1 MIENKKPVNVKDVAK
16 LANVSLASVDRVL
29 HNRPGV
35 SAKTKEKVHKAIK
48 KLNYQPNI
56 LASNLSKKKTYV
68 FGALLP
74 RVSSQSSYWGLPLK
88 GIQKADKELD
98 QYAVKVKTF
107 LYDQGEKNEIRAQ
120 ILKIINSN
128 IDGLVL
134 TPKFADDT
142 EILLQDCNEKQRP
155 YVFIDSNNQDK
166 KSLCSIEQ
174 PLYESGQLAGQLF
187 SFGFQKGKI
196 LILHFKDAM
205 DSNVIINTKIK
216 GIVDFLKE
224 VKSNIS
230 IMKIVISDFDQK
242 SIKTIV
248 DKALSDNPDVNGVF
262 IPNSK
267 IGLIAKYFESKNENK
282 IQLIGYDYLDENCGY
297 IENDII
303 DFLIC
308 QKPEWQGYQ
317 AIQKLFKHLVLKR
330 DVKQK
335 VIVPLDIITKKN
347 YKFY

>member
-1 MIENKKPVNVKDVAK
+1 MIENKKPVSVKDVAK
-16 LANVSLASVDRVL
+16 LANVSLASVDRVI

-35 SAKTKEKVHKAIK
+35 SAKTKEKVNKAIK

-56 LASNLSKKKTYV
+56 LASHLSKKKTYV

-74 RVSSQSSYWGLPLK
+74 RVSQRSSYWDLPLR
-88 GIQKADKELD
+88 GIQKAHKELD
-98 QYAVKVKTF
+98 QYAVKIETF
-107 LYDQGEKNEIRAQ
+107 LYDQDDKKEIRAQ

-155 YVFIDSNNQDK
+155 YVFIDSNIQDK
-166 KSLCSIEQ
+166 ESLCSIEQ

-187 SFGFQKGKI
+187 SFGFQEGKI

-205 DSNVIINTKIK
+205 DSNSIINTKIK
-216 GIVDFLKE
+216 GVVDFLE
-224 VKSNIS
+224 EIKSAIS
-230 IMKIVISDFDQK
+230 IIKIVITDFDQK
-242 SIKTIV
+242 NIKTIV
-248 DKALSDNPDVNGVF
+248 DKALAKNPDVKGVF

-267 IGLIAKYFESKNENK
+267 TGLIAEYFKSNKNTK
-282 IQLIGYDYLDENCGY
+282 IHLIGYDHLEENRAY
-297 IENDII
+297 IENGII

-308 QKPEWQGYQ
+308 QKPEWQGYK
-317 AIQKLFKHLVLKR
+317 AIRELFKHLVLKK
-330 DVKQK
+330 DVEKK
-335 VIVPLDIITKKN
+335 VIIPLDIITKKN
-347 YKFY
+347 FKYY

>member
-1 MIENKKPVNVKDVAK
+1 
-16 LANVSLASVDRVL
+16 L

-35 SAKTKEKVHKAIK
+35 SAKTKEKVHRAIK
-48 KLNYQPNI
+48 KLNYQPNF

-68 FGALLP
+68 FGVLLP
-74 RVSSQSSYWGLPLK
+74 RVSSRSSYWGLPLK
-88 GIQKADKELD
+88 GVQKADKELNE
-98 QYAVKVKTF
+98 YAVRVKTF
-107 LYDQGEKNEIRAQ
+107 LYDQGDKKEIRAQ

-155 YVFIDSNNQDK
+155 YVFIDSNIQDK

-187 SFGFQKGKI
+187 SFGFQQGKI

-205 DSNVIINTKIK
+205 DSDSIINIKIK
-216 GIVDFLKE
+216 GVEDFLKE

-230 IMKIVISDFDQK
+230 IVKLVITNFDRK
-242 SIKTIV
+242 SIKSII
-248 DKALSDNPDVNGVF
+248 DKTLADNPDVNGVF

-267 IGLIAKYFESKNENK
+267 IGLIASYFESQNENK
-282 IQLIGYDYLDENCGY
+282 INLIGYDYLDENCEY
-297 IENDII
+297 IENGII

-308 QKPEWQGYQ
+308 QKPEWQGYT
-317 AIQKLFKHLVLKR
+317 AIHKLFKHLVLKK
-330 DVKQK
+330 DVRQK

-347 YKFY
+347 YKYY